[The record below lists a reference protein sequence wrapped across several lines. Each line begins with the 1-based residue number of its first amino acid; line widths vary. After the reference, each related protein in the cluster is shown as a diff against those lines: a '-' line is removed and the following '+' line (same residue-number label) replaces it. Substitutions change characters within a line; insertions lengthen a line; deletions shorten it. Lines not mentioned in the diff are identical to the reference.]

1 MGEMRED
8 QSDLAQMVRLAL
20 AEQTEDV
27 RLFTA
32 RLVRKYRG
40 TAPDLA
46 EQLELF
52 LKSKP
57 ARNVSPMRKLSP
69 QQSGTQTLPVDDE
82 SRLSLLKLFKDERTK
97 DAPLLSSD
105 VEDTLG
111 QLIAERLQSDRL
123 KTMGL
128 TPTRSAIF
136 VGPPGVGKTLT
147 ARWLATQLK
156 VPLYVLDLTAV
167 MSSLLGKSGANLR
180 AAIDFAKRKPCVLL
194 LDEIDA
200 IAKRRSDDTDVGELK
215 RLVTVILQEVDE
227 WPASSVLLAATNHPE
242 LIDPALWRRFDLVV
256 HFKTP
261 DGLAVKDAIKRFW
274 GLTTRFL
281 RVG

>member
-105 VEDTLG
+105 VEDTWGNSLP
-111 QLIAERLQSDRL
+111 SDCR
-123 KTMGL
+123 
-128 TPTRSAIF
+128 
-136 VGPPGVGKTLT
+136 
-147 ARWLATQLK
+147 
-156 VPLYVLDLTAV
+156 
-167 MSSLLGKSGANLR
+167 
-180 AAIDFAKRKPCVLL
+180 
-194 LDEIDA
+194 A
-200 IAKRRSDDTDVGELK
+200 IA
-215 RLVTVILQEVDE
+215 
-227 WPASSVLLAATNHPE
+227 
-242 LIDPALWRRFDLVV
+242 
-256 HFKTP
+256 
-261 DGLAVKDAIKRFW
+261 
-274 GLTTRFL
+274 
-281 RVG
+281 